1 MDPIKPVSVCSA
13 CRGGGG
19 GGVEHELSEP
29 TGAEGGRRT
38 DAHTYRGTAVAM
50 PDETNNDTEDG
61 RTHSP
66 TDGQGKLMGGDGT
79 GRERVHY
86 IVR

>member
-1 MDPIKPVSVCSA
+1 
-13 CRGGGG
+13 
-19 GGVEHELSEP
+19 
-29 TGAEGGRRT
+29 
-38 DAHTYRGTAVAM
+38 M

-79 GRERVHY
+79 GRERVHTTLLDRS
-86 IVR
+86 IKF